1 MLDPAQTMD
10 KLVSYAGGRADRPV
24 MQMMASSVLAGAYL
38 SFGGCLYML
47 ARGNPLPAPDSHPAH
62 LSTRG
67 CVYPMPCI
75 IFLLAPDFGYG
86 CLGGCLPG

>member
-10 KLVSYAGGRADRPV
+10 KLVAYAGGRADRPV

-47 ARGNPLPAPDSHPAH
+47 ARGTPLSRA
-62 LSTRG
+62 
-67 CVYPMPCI
+67 
-75 IFLLAPDFGYG
+75 
-86 CLGGCLPG
+86 